1 MTTIIAFFIAII
13 IGIIIAH
20 IINTKFTT
28 DENVGNFIGIAV
40 ALILIAFFF
49 SDKGQIFLERLIE
62 VFPIK
67 LK

>member
-1 MTTIIAFFIAII
+1 MSTVIAFFISII
-13 IGIIIAH
+13 VGIIIEH

-28 DENVGNFIGIAV
+28 DEHVGNFIGIAI

-49 SDKGQIFLERLIE
+49 SDNGQIFLRRLIE